1 MSAKVFE
8 WLENLGPGQYAA
20 EFDENDIGVNSTGH
34 CLQILKA
41 AKSIHIQKI
50 SIITVDFTQSKN
62 KLLNE

>member
-34 CLQILKA
+34 RLHILEA
-41 AKSIHIQKI
+41 AKAFIFKK
-50 SIITVDFTQSKN
+50 FTNDRRFYTIEKQATQ
-62 KLLNE
+62 